1 MAKETKIKEDTVTVP
16 VAQGDLDATSNA
28 EFYNPHG
35 VLGGHLGIG
44 KHADTATI
52 RVLRPLAKSVTIL
65 TQDGEYPMT
74 HEYNGVFVVTVPAS
88 GTKKQPTIPDYR
100 VRTEWESGAVLI
112 EDDPYRY
119 MPTVGDMDTYL
130 FGEGRHE
137 KLWETLGAHVLR
149 YDDPMGGADGTPG
162 EQVVG
167 TAFSVW
173 APNAHAVRVVG
184 NFNAWDG
191 RRHAMRELGSSGVWE
206 IFIPGIGAGET
217 YKFQI
222 LNANYTWEM
231 KADPMERQHEVPPNT
246 ASIVTESTYKW
257 NDDAWMQH
265 RRTTNPHDG
274 PVSIYEVH
282 AGSWRQGLTY
292 RDLAKQ
298 LVDYVKQEG
307 FTHVE
312 FMPLA
317 QHPFSGSW
325 GYQVT
330 GYYAVDSRLGSPDDF
345 RYLVDQFHQAGIGV
359 IMDWVPAHFP
369 KDGFGLYNFDG
380 EACYEDPNPKRGEHK
395 EWGTMVFDF
404 GRSEV
409 QSFLISSALYWL
421 EQYHIDGLRVDAV
434 ASMLYL
440 DYNRKQGEWEPNKNG
455 GKENLEAVAFLRK
468 LNDTVLGRHPHKCM
482 IAEESTAW
490 PMVTKPA
497 SDGGLGFNFK
507 WNMGWMNDMLSYMKT
522 DPLFR
527 AGNHNKVTFSF
538 FYAFSE
544 NFVLPISHDE
554 VVHGKGSLINKMPGE
569 YEAKF
574 ANLRTFFG
582 YMMAH
587 PGKKLLFMGQEFGQ
601 FTEWNEEKQLDWM
614 LLDYDK
620 HTELQNYVKTLNA
633 FYKEHPAFWQIDYSW
648 EGFQWI
654 VPDDSKQSVVAFLRK
669 DANGKQILVVCNFNP
684 VLREGY
690 ALGAPV
696 AGTYKEVL
704 NSDDEAF
711 GGSGAVHNKS
721 VRTHKKPLHGF
732 EQSITI
738 TLPPMSTLYF
748 EVPTKRTRK
757 AADPAKT
764 AQTVKKTA
772 AKKTAAKTT
781 KTAKAGPAVKEEKPK
796 KTSTRKAKAEAE
808 PAPEKAPAKRGRK
821 PKAEAAA
828 APEAAPAKRGRKP
841 KAEPAEAA
849 PAAAEKPARKPR
861 AQKAAK
867 TEE

>member
-1 MAKETKIKEDTVTVP
+1 MAEETKIKEDTVTVP
-16 VAQGDLDATSNA
+16 VAQGDLDAVSNA

-231 KADPMERQHEVPPNT
+231 KADPMERQHEVPPST

-369 KDGFGLYNFDG
+369 KDAFALGRFDG
-380 EACYEDPNPKRGEHK
+380 TPLYEDPDPLRGEHP
-395 EWGTMVFDF
+395 EWGTYVFNF
-404 GRSEV
+404 GRREV
-409 QSFLISSALYWL
+409 RNFLVANALFWL
-421 EQYHIDGLRVDAV
+421 EDLHVDALRVDAV
-434 ASMLYL
+434 SSMLYL
-440 DYNRKQGEWEPNKNG
+440 DYSREPGHWRPNIYG
-455 GKENLEAVAFLRK
+455 GRENLEAIDFLK
-468 LNDTVLGRHPHKCM
+468 EATATAYKNNPGVM
-482 IAEESTAW
+482 VIAEESTAW
-490 PMVTKPA
+490 PGITAPT
-497 SDGGLGFNFK
+497 SGGIGFGMK
-507 WNMGWMNDMLSYMKT
+507 WNMGWMHDTLEYLHEEPINRKWH
-522 DPLFR
+522 
-527 AGNHNKVTFSF
+527 HNEITFSMV
-538 FYAFSE
+538 YAYSE
-544 NFVLPISHDE
+544 HYVLPISHDE
-554 VVHGKGSLINKMPGE
+554 VVYGKGSLYGKMPGDDWQKL
-569 YEAKF
+569 AGVRSMF
-574 ANLRTFFG
+574 A
-582 YMMAH
+582 YQWAH
-587 PGKKLLFMGQEFGQ
+587 PGKKLSFMGNELAQWGEWDHDASIDWDCLNWQEHRQ
-601 FTEWNEEKQLDWM
+601 VQTMVAD
-614 LLDYDK
+614 
-620 HTELQNYVKTLNA
+620 LNA
-633 FYKEHPAFWQIDYSW
+633 FYKAHPALWSQDFDPA
-648 EGFQWI
+648 GFQWLTS
-654 VPDDSKQSVVAFLRK
+654 DDADHNTLSFLRIGTK
-669 DANGKQILVVCNFNP
+669 GETLAVVVNFSGEAWSDYQVALPTGGKWTEVFTTDDAKYGGSDIHNGTFEAV
-684 VLREGY
+684 EGEY
-690 ALGAPV
+690 HSRPFSAKITVPALGV
-696 AGTYKEVL
+696 VFL
-704 NSDDEAF
+704 
-711 GGSGAVHNKS
+711 
-721 VRTHKKPLHGF
+721 KP
-732 EQSITI
+732 E
-738 TLPPMSTLYF
+738 
-748 EVPTKRTRK
+748 
-757 AADPAKT
+757 D
-764 AQTVKKTA
+764 
-772 AKKTAAKTT
+772 
-781 KTAKAGPAVKEEKPK
+781 
-796 KTSTRKAKAEAE
+796 
-808 PAPEKAPAKRGRK
+808 
-821 PKAEAAA
+821 
-828 APEAAPAKRGRKP
+828 
-841 KAEPAEAA
+841 
-849 PAAAEKPARKPR
+849 
-861 AQKAAK
+861 
-867 TEE
+867 